1 MANKRIG
8 VLTGGGDVPG
18 LNLAIKSVVLN
29 ATEEGDEVL
38 GIRLGWGGLL
48 SYNIEDPSPQ
58 EKLVY
63 QLTPLAV
70 RRVDRTGGTFL
81 HTSRTNPANVRPKEM
96 PEFLTNSKYGKVIKP
111 DGTKDFTDYILK
123 VLEHLKLDA
132 LITIG
137 GDDTLGYSARLHKEH
152 FPIVGI
158 PKTMDNDVYGTEY
171 CIGFSTSI
179 TQAVSLITNF
189 RSSVG
194 SHERIGIVELF
205 GRNSGETSLITGYLS
220 FADRTIICEVPF
232 NFEKVANLLLQDK
245 RNSPSNYAIAVIS
258 EGAISDGGL
267 IVESGEEDAFGHK
280 KLGGI
285 GEVLGEQIKILT
297 DQEIMY
303 QKLAYLVR
311 SGPADMLDR
320 MVAMNYGTLAT
331 QLVERGDFGKMV
343 AIQNGVYT
351 CVPVDIVTAG
361 KRQVDVD
368 RYYDKENYRPKIQYI
383 ESMPM
388 FIG

>member
-258 EGAISDGGL
+258 EGAVSDGGL

>member
-48 SYNIEDPSPQ
+48 NYNIEDPSPQ

-179 TQAVSLITNF
+179 SQAVSLITNF

-258 EGAISDGGL
+258 EGAVSDGGL